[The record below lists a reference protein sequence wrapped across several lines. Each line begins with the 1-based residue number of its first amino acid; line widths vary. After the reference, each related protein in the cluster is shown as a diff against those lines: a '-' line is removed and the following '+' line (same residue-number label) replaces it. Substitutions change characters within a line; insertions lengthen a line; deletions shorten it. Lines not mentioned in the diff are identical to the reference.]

1 MVESVTVF
9 LLLKPFCNFFE
20 TEMKFPADPIVI
32 RRQRIVQR
40 ILRRTFGL
48 LLVLALFAG
57 WILPVGAATLPLTM
71 PLTVPENQID
81 SQKPVMRSTVAV
93 HYSPY
98 PGSMVIGQF
107 ENHTPITVLG
117 YSGEYCRVD
126 CYELEGYIHRDFVEE
141 TETGHRVKHRYN
153 TPDSL
158 FLTDRST
165 GEGLLLRGDLYVTAT
180 SMQGVPYV
188 LGGTTPRGFD
198 CSGFTQYVY
207 RQSGITIPRT
217 CEGQIGAGLIVSKD
231 ELICGD
237 LILFTR
243 TNHPTALVTHVGM
256 YLGDGKLI
264 HAGSAGITIVDLD
277 SRYFTEH
284 YLCARRVVPTRKV
297 ELKPPVGAAATEG
310 AVITP
315 YTRTRS
321 KSN

>member
-1 MVESVTVF
+1 MG
-9 LLLKPFCNFFE
+9 NF
-20 TEMKFPADPIVI
+20 I
-32 RRQRIVQR
+32 RRFLAFAV
-40 ILRRTFGL
+40 FA
-48 LLVLALFAG
+48 ALFAG
-57 WILPVGAATLPLTM
+57 WILPVGAATLPLTV
-71 PLTVPENQID
+71 PLTVPGNQID

-93 HYSPY
+93 HYSPNPY
-98 PGSMVIGQF
+98 SMVIGQF
-107 ENHTPITVLG
+107 EDRTPITVLG
-117 YSGEYCRVD
+117 YSGEYVRVD

-141 TETGHRVKHRYN
+141 TDGGHRVKHSYN

-158 FLTDRST
+158 YLTDRST
-165 GEGLLLRGDLYVTAT
+165 GDGLLLRGEIYTNATA
-180 SMQGVPYV
+180 MQGVPYV

-207 RQSGITIPRT
+207 QKSGITIPRT
-217 CEGQIGAGLIVSKD
+217 CEGQIGAGLIVAKG

-297 ELKPPVGAAATEG
+297 ELKEPVGAAATEG

-315 YTRTRS
+315 YTRIRG
-321 KSN
+321 KAN